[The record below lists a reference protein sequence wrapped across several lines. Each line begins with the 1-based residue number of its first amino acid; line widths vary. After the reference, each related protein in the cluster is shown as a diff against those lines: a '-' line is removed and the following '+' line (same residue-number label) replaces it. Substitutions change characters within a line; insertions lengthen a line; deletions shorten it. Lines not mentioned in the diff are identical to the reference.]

1 RDKPGFRHAHYNG
14 FAQGAECLS
23 CTAQASAQ
31 HIYVI
36 TCLPRRRPISIIA
49 PNLLQPKNERPGIRC
64 RPRADGRRALNTCPR
79 PGSWRMHDSH
89 PELPRGTEYMTYIAF
104 SILCSVLV
112 SVLFKLAPGRR
123 IDVRQ
128 VIAGSYLVAVL
139 LCLGLF
145 RSSLAFLWQPF
156 GNVAWGLLLILG
168 VLMPSLFLVLARSV
182 IAVGVARTDAAQR
195 LSLLLPLLAA
205 FTLFGDTLTW
215 LKPLG
220 LALGLFA
227 IACIVSRASAAS
239 TAGRGGWHW
248 PLVVFIGMG
257 IVDILFKRMAQL
269 SSVLFTDV
277 LLAAFTLAL
286 ALALLYI
293 ASLYVR
299 GQANWSWRNAV
310 AAVLLGTLNCGNSFF
325 YL

>member
-1 RDKPGFRHAHYNG
+1 
-14 FAQGAECLS
+14 
-23 CTAQASAQ
+23 
-31 HIYVI
+31 
-36 TCLPRRRPISIIA
+36 
-49 PNLLQPKNERPGIRC
+49 
-64 RPRADGRRALNTCPR
+64 
-79 PGSWRMHDSH
+79 
-89 PELPRGTEYMTYIAF
+89 MTYIAF

-156 GNVAWGLLLILG
+156 SNVAWGLLLILG

-182 IAVGVARTDAAQR
+182 IAVGVVRTDAAQR

-205 FTLFGDTLTW
+205 FTLFGETLTW
-215 LKPLG
+215 LKALG

-293 ASLYVR
+293 AS
-299 GQANWSWRNAV
+299 
-310 AAVLLGTLNCGNSFF
+310 
-325 YL
+325 